1 MRNSGRNTTFLLE
14 WDRNGNV
21 SMDVFQAATKVVTE
35 DVMRV
40 TFCMISTLW
49 D

>member
-1 MRNSGRNTTFLLE
+1 MRNSGRNTTFPME

-21 SMDVFQAATKVVTE
+21 SMDVFQVAIKVVTE

-40 TFCMISTLW
+40 TYYMISTLW
-49 D
+49 G